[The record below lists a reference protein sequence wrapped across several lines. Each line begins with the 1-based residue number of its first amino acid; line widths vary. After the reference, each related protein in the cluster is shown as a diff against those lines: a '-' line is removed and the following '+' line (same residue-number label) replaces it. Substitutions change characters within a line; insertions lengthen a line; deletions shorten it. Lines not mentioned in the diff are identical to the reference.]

1 MLSLILSF
9 ILGLYNAAG
18 PGQQIDD
25 ADKAKAMAIDKEIS
39 LKILISLSCT
49 MCPDLVVAAQRLA
62 SLNDKVTAEVYD
74 VNLFPELRSKY
85 KVMSV
90 PCLVVNDSDVS
101 FGRKNLS
108 ELLEHLSK
116 I

>member
-1 MLSLILSF
+1 
-9 ILGLYNAAG
+9 
-18 PGQQIDD
+18 
-25 ADKAKAMAIDKEIS
+25 
-39 LKILISLSCT
+39 
-49 MCPDLVVAAQRLA
+49 MCSDLVVAAQRLA
-62 SLNDKVTAEVYD
+62 ALNDKVTAEVYD
-74 VNLFPELRSKY
+74 VNLFPDLRSKY